1 MTTPDLRWLAKPGT
15 TTEPWRLQVRDPNKL
30 YLWHDVPVVLEPP
43 VARADAPSAKPDVPP
58 AALLAQILLSAGLAR
73 RRIMDARSGMHDASR
88 HVKILVDDA
97 EAHLTNITQAAERLS
112 AATAQDR
119 TQEQK

>member
-15 TTEPWRLQVRDPNKL
+15 TTEPRRLQMRDPATDA
-30 YLWHDVPVVLEPP
+30 WQDVKVVLEPP

-58 AALLAQILLSAGLAR
+58 AALIAQILLSAGLAR
-73 RRIMDARSGMHDASR
+73 RRIMDARSSMRDASR

-112 AATAQDR
+112 AVLAQDR
-119 TQEQK
+119 TQEPST